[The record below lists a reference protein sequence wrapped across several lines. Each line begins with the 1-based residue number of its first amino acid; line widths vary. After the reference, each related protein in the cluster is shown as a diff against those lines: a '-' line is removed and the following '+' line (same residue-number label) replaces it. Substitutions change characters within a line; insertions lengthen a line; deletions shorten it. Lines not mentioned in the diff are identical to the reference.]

1 MTKSFLTKFL
11 NRGLALLLVAITV
24 ISLIPASV
32 QEVKAAENITI
43 NGIDIGYADGNYFTK
58 SGKSCKNNYWSNGR
72 CHKNGVCTAATHSQC
87 NCLRIVTVN
96 GKKIDLCATQ
106 CFGFARYCQL
116 IVYGTFDALT
126 PSKFRTIAGITSV
139 TANNIRAALQDAAP
153 GTHVRT
159 KTTKKEYGHSFVI
172 ISVSSTGVII
182 CEANKDGYCRISTAS
197 YTWQGLANYLNS
209 YGGMDYA
216 TSYKN
221 YTPNPST
228 ETSELNVPILAYNFS
243 SNTKTPV
250 YSSPSTIG
258 KTQIGSIF
266 VGDKCEILSVSI
278 SGRYVQVK
286 YPVTNGFKIG
296 YTYLEHFFPSF
307 PNINYTA
314 YNATI
319 TQSSKVFRKADMA
332 VHFGD
337 VISGESVLVV
347 GDSGTGLL
355 QIVYKV
361 DGTTQYKTGWI
372 RKSSVQKVCNHTS
385 TELRNAVAA
394 TCTNAGYTGDKYCK
408 ECSVKLSGGST
419 IPKKA
424 HTPGS
429 AASCS
434 APQRCTVCNTT
445 LTVALGHKYTAK
457 VTAPTCQSQG
467 YTTHTCT
474 RCSSSY
480 KDNYTNALGHNY
492 DSGTVTVAPTESST
506 GVKKYTCTRCKLTKT
521 ETLPVLEHTHK
532 YTDTIIAPTCSAKGY
547 TKHTCSCGYSYSDTY
562 KNALG
567 HNYGTWNTIKN
578 PTCTESGTE
587 RRYCANC
594 NLYETRNIDPKG
606 HTEVTDAAIAA
617 TCLNNGKTAG
627 SHCAVCKKITVDQKI
642 IPATGHNYSSW
653 TASKEPTT
661 YSEGIEVRSCKKC
674 DHKETRTIAK
684 LPAPTTSCTIT
695 VGSVTA
701 HTDSEIRV
709 PVSVNN
715 NNGISLLC
723 VTPEFDNSRLELI
736 RVENGSAFQYLQF
749 AKNIILS
756 SDKNIVGTNRDI
768 CYLVFKLK
776 DNSNTAD
783 IKISLI
789 VREAYNEQ
797 SGNVSVI
804 SNPGQITVP
813 DVVDHDYDG
822 NGIVNGR
829 DLVLLI
835 RYISEFDYNTGSSTI
850 EINKMA
856 STRGTNVQLCGK
868 DVILLQQYLS
878 LKHYEN

>member
-32 QEVKAAENITI
+32 QEVEAAENITI
-43 NGIDIGYADGNYFTK
+43 NGIDIGYGDGNYFTK

-96 GKKIDLCATQ
+96 GKKIDLCASQ

-139 TANNIRAALQDAAP
+139 TANNIREALQDAAP

-159 KTTKKEYGHSFVI
+159 KTTKKGYGHSFVI

-197 YTWQGLANYLNS
+197 YTWQGLATYLNS

-361 DGTTQYKTGWI
+361 DGTSYYKTGWI

-394 TCTNAGYTGDKYCK
+394 TCTNTGFTGDKYCK
-408 ECSVKLSGGST
+408 ECNVKLSGGST

-445 LTVALGHKYTAK
+445 LTAALGHKYTAK

-492 DSGTVTVAPTESST
+492 DSGTVTVTPTESST

-532 YTDTIIAPTCSAKGY
+532 YTDTIIAPSCTAKGY
-547 TKHTCSCGYSYSDTY
+547 TKHTCSCGYTYSDTFI
-562 KNALG
+562 NSL
-567 HNYGTWNTIKN
+567 
-578 PTCTESGTE
+578 
-587 RRYCANC
+587 
-594 NLYETRNIDPKG
+594 
-606 HTEVTDAAIAA
+606 
-617 TCLNNGKTAG
+617 
-627 SHCAVCKKITVDQKI
+627 
-642 IPATGHNYSSW
+642 GHNYSSW
-653 TASKEPTT
+653 TVSKAPTT

-756 SDKNIVGTNRDI
+756 SNKNIVGTNREI

-797 SGNVSVI
+797 SGDVSVI

-813 DVVDHDYDG
+813 DVVEHDYDS

-878 LKHYEN
+878 SHKHYEN